1 MLQRIQTLFL
11 LSATL
16 LLSLLFFSKM
26 AYSTS
31 EIVKYTDIRPFLI
44 LSIITTALSF
54 FSIFLYRKRMI
65 QIRLSVVNLVLLVCY
80 QGWIVY
86 YFVTAP
92 KGTAFSVTALFPAV
106 AAFLV
111 FLAIKFIARDEAMV
125 RSVSRLRK

>member
-11 LSATL
+11 LSATI

-86 YFVTAP
+86 YFITAP

-106 AAFLV
+106 AAVFV
-111 FLAIKFIARDEAMV
+111 FLAVKFIARDEAMV